1 MSPVRR
7 MADQVGII
15 REGRLVDLWQVS
27 VLKSHALRRFELD
40 FARPVPAAVFER
52 LSGVA
57 DEGAVLGVAE
67 PADRLAVR
75 GVGGVAPGQR
85 DAPGGQEA
93 GDTVVAGPAVD
104 MAQVVTLGEGPERL
118 VTL

>member
-1 MSPVRR
+1 MT
-7 MADQVGII
+7 DQVGII

-57 DEGAVLGVAE
+57 DEGAVLALPSPLTVSRSEGSAGSPQGSAMPRE
-67 PADRLAVR
+67 ARKPATPSSRDR
-75 GVGGVAPGQR
+75 PS
-85 DAPGGQEA
+85 
-93 GDTVVAGPAVD
+93 
-104 MAQVVTLGEGPERL
+104 TLRR
-118 VTL
+118 